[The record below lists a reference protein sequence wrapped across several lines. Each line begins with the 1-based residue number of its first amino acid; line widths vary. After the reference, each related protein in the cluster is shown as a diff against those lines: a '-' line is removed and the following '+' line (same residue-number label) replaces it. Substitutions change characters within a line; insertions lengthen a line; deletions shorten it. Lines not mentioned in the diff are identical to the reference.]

1 MREEKNLL
9 TIFLITARKR
19 PELNLEALGNFEFY
33 VVPKILFFN
42 GGQTLNCTDKSSTL
56 HHIEEFANSKQD
68 AAINPDINATTDE
81 QRVIIIDGMAVAN
94 QINKTKE
101 IKSCTVS
108 NISLN
113 R

>member
-68 AAINPDINATTDE
+68 VAINPDINATTDE

-101 IKSCTVS
+101 IKSYTVS